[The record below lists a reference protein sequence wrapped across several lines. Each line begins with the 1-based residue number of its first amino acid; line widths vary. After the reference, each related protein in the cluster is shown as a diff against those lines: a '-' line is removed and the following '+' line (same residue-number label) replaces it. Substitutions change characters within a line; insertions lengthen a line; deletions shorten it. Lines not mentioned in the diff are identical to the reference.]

1 MNRPDSGIRRWLPAI
16 RAIIVL
22 AVGVGLVV
30 AIYKAWQQLR
40 NEPIDLGQLDWVSLG
55 IGILF
60 YALTLVVTALYWRSA
75 LISLGGQV
83 EPLSAVRAFAF
94 SQMGKY
100 LPGKAMVV
108 VIRADMVRSEQT
120 RLGAAIA
127 SVFIET
133 LMWIFVG
140 AQIASAYFL
149 FSGNVG
155 TWLQILALSIMFV
168 SGLITIPP
176 NFKKLARLVGK
187 LKKSTAAADAPE
199 MTWAV
204 FLRGIVVLSIAW
216 LVAGLSAFHVVS
228 SIPGSGVLWTDFW
241 LILAAVA
248 LTTVGGFVSLIPGGI
263 GVRELVIIP
272 LLAPRYSTAVALVAA
287 LLIRLVWIMSEL
299 LVSGT
304 IELLY
309 RYKNSRLR

>member
-1 MNRPDSGIRRWLPAI
+1 MNRSDSGIRRWLPAI
-16 RAIIVL
+16 RAIVVL
-22 AVGVGLVV
+22 AVGIGLIVV
-30 AIYKAWQQLR
+30 VYKAWQQLR
-40 NEPIDLGQLDWVSLG
+40 NEPIALGQLDWLSLV
-55 IGILF
+55 IGVLL
-60 YALTLVVTALYWRSA
+60 YSLTLVVTALYWRSA

-83 EPLSAVRAFAF
+83 QPLAAVRAFAF
-94 SQMGKY
+94 SQLGKY

-120 RLGAAIA
+120 RLGAAVA

-149 FSGNVG
+149 ISGNG
-155 TWLQILALSIMFV
+155 GSWLKLLALSIMIV
-168 SGLITIPP
+168 SGLVTIPP
-176 NFKKLARLVGK
+176 NFKKLARVVGK
-187 LKKSTAAADAPE
+187 LKKSAPITDAPE
-199 MTWAV
+199 MTWAT

-216 LVAGLSAFHVVS
+216 MIAGLSAQYVVG
-228 SIPGSGVLWTDFW
+228 SIPGTEVVWSDFW
-241 LILAAVA
+241 LILATVA
-248 LTTVGGFVSLIPGGI
+248 LATVGGFVSLIPGGI

-309 RYKNSRLR
+309 RYKNSR

>member
-1 MNRPDSGIRRWLPAI
+1 VNRPEPGIRRWLPAI

-22 AVGVGLVV
+22 AVGIGLVFAV
-30 AIYKAWQQLR
+30 YKAWQQLK
-40 NEPIDLGQLDWVSLG
+40 NEPIPLDQLDWFSLG
-55 IGILF
+55 LGLVL
-60 YALTLVVTALYWRSA
+60 YSLTLVITSLYWRSA

-83 EPLSAVRAFAF
+83 EPLLAIRAFAF
-94 SQMGKY
+94 SQLGKY

-108 VIRADMVRSEQT
+108 VIRADMVRSEKT
-120 RLGAAIA
+120 RLSAAIA

-149 FSGNVG
+149 FSGNG
-155 TWLQILALSIMFV
+155 GSWLQVLALSIMIV
-168 SGLITIPP
+168 SGLVTIPP
-176 NFKKLARLVGK
+176 NFKQLTRFIGK
-187 LKKSTAAADAPE
+187 LKKSASIVDAPE
-199 MTWAV
+199 MTWAT
-204 FLRGIVVLSIAW
+204 FLRGIVVLSIGW
-216 LVAGLSAFHVVS
+216 LVAGLSAQYVVS
-228 SIPGSGVLWTDFW
+228 SIPGAEVVWSDFW

-248 LTTVGGFVSLIPGGI
+248 LATVGGFVSLIPGGL

-287 LLIRLVWIMSEL
+287 ILIRLVWIMSEL

-309 RYKNSRLR
+309 RYKKSR

>member
-1 MNRPDSGIRRWLPAI
+1 MNQPDSGIRRWLPAI
-16 RAIIVL
+16 RTIVAI
-22 AVGVGLVV
+22 AVGIGLTI
-30 AIYKAWQQLR
+30 AFYKAWQQLR
-40 NEPIDLGQLDWVSLG
+40 NEPIALSNLNWLSIALGVFLYST
-55 IGILF
+55 
-60 YALTLVVTALYWRSA
+60 TLVITALYWRSA
-75 LISLGGQV
+75 LISLGGEV
-83 EPLSAVRAFAF
+83 SPLTAIRAFAF
-94 SQMGKY
+94 SQLGKY

-108 VIRADMVRSEQT
+108 VIRADMVRSERT

-127 SVFIET
+127 SVFVET

-149 FSGNVG
+149 FSGDG
-155 TWLQILALSIMFV
+155 SSWLRALALTIMIV
-168 SGLITIPP
+168 SGLVTIPP
-176 NFKKLARLVGK
+176 NFKRLARTVGK
-187 LKKSTAAADAPE
+187 LKKSAPAAVSPE
-199 MTWAV
+199 MTWIT
-204 FLRGIVVLSIAW
+204 FFWGIVILSLAW
-216 LVAGLSAFHVVS
+216 MVAGMSALVVIDA
-228 SIPGSGVLWTDFW
+228 IPGTAVAWSDFW

-248 LTTVGGFVSLIPGGI
+248 LATVGGFVSLIPGGI

-309 RYKNSRLR
+309 RYKNSR